1 LAFHGHILVLEID
14 DLMLAVVDIRQGW
27 SQCHI
32 KLELEQMSNL
42 KMLRVDSDSFMLAAV
57 RLALYQVVLQPK
69 LKLRLVEEV
78 MAWGLSTH

>member
-1 LAFHGHILVLEID
+1 
-14 DLMLAVVDIRQGW
+14 M
-27 SQCHI
+27 

-42 KMLRVDSDSFMLAAV
+42 KMIRVNSDSFILAAV